1 VAGAAAKRYA
11 RAIFEL
17 AQQEGQLEA
26 WADRLADVRVVF
38 SAPEV
43 SGVLENP
50 TIARDRREEAITE
63 VLGERADREVVNLA
77 KLLVESG
84 RVRLVGDIADEYSA
98 LVDQAAGRVRATAT
112 AAVELT
118 EREKES
124 LARNLADR
132 LAREVM
138 LETRVDPAIL
148 GGLVVRIGDRVID
161 ASVATRLQRL
171 RRRLDGV

>member
-1 VAGAAAKRYA
+1 MAGAAAKRYA
-11 RAIFEL
+11 RAIFDL

-26 WADRLADVRVVF
+26 WADRLADVRQVF
-38 SAPEV
+38 SVPEV
-43 SGVLENP
+43 ASVLDNP
-50 TIARDRREEAITE
+50 TITRERRADAVTE
-63 VLGERADREVVNLA
+63 VLGERADREAVNLA

-84 RVRLVGDIADEYSA
+84 RVRVAGDIVEEYSA
-98 LVDQAAGRVRATAT
+98 LVDEAAGRVRATAT

-124 LARNLADR
+124 LARNLAGR

-161 ASVATRLQRL
+161 ASVATRLQQL

>member
-1 VAGAAAKRYA
+1 M
-11 RAIFEL
+11 
-17 AQQEGQLEA
+17 
-26 WADRLADVRVVF
+26 
-38 SAPEV
+38 
-43 SGVLENP
+43 
-50 TIARDRREEAITE
+50 
-63 VLGERADREVVNLA
+63 
-77 KLLVESG
+77 
-84 RVRLVGDIADEYSA
+84 GDIADEYSA
-98 LVDQAAGRVRATAT
+98 LVDQAAGRVRAAAT